1 MKTKLFISIVL
12 ISCLFAAC
20 QKGSGDSII
29 NSKKSGFNSA
39 EEFLENPSIKNA
51 IVESNIPIYK
61 GTNPPVL
68 SGIYTAAGSVTD
80 VSANASEL
88 YGSPINS
95 VITLYNQTAS
105 GKINFKEEISGVTVY
120 GAGGYIIGKNGEF
133 SIFQESLQSGEEAG
147 LPSDLSITVVLIM
160 SGSKYSQGSSQGDL
174 RAKGISIVTKATSTN
189 PKNYDLKE
197 IEKIWWMWDAYF
209 NLEGP
214 AKKYLSINPSGLA
227 IPGKIKETILNF
239 KLK

>member
-1 MKTKLFISIVL
+1 MKTKLFLLIIL
-12 ISCLFAAC
+12 ISFLFTAC
-20 QKGSGDSII
+20 EKGSGDSIL
-29 NSKKSGFNSA
+29 NSKKSNFSSA

-51 IVESNIPIYK
+51 IVESAIPIYK

-68 SGIYTAAGSVTD
+68 SGRYTAAGSVID
-80 VSANASEL
+80 VSENVSDL

-105 GKINFKEEISGVTVY
+105 GKINFKEEVSGVTVY

-147 LPSDLSITVVLIM
+147 LPSDLSVTVVLIM
-160 SGSKYSQGSSQGDL
+160 SGAKYSQGDNQGDL
-174 RAKGISIVTKATSTN
+174 RAKGISIITKATSTN

-214 AKKYLSINPSGLA
+214 AKKSLSISPNSLA

-239 KLK
+239 KLN

>member
-1 MKTKLFISIVL
+1 MKTKIFISIVL
-12 ISCLFAAC
+12 ISCLFTAC

-29 NSKKSGFNSA
+29 NSKKSGFNSPD
-39 EEFLENPSIKNA
+39 EFLENPSIKNA
-51 IVESNIPIYK
+51 IVESDIPIYQ

-68 SGIYTAAGSVTD
+68 SGIYTAAGSVID

-95 VITLYNQTAS
+95 LITLYNQTAS
-105 GKINFKEEISGVTVY
+105 GKINFKEEVSGVTVY

-147 LPSDLSITVVLIM
+147 LPSDLTVTVVLIM
-160 SGSKYSQGSSQGDL
+160 SGSKYSQGNSQGDL

-214 AKKYLSINPSGLA
+214 AKKFSSINQSSLC
-227 IPGKIKETILNF
+227 IPGNITEIIRSF
-239 KLK
+239 KLN

>member
-1 MKTKLFISIVL
+1 MKTKIFILAVL
-12 ISCLFAAC
+12 ISFLFTAC
-20 QKGSGDSII
+20 EKGSGDS
-29 NSKKSGFNSA
+29 SKKSNFSSA

-51 IVESNIPIYK
+51 IAESDIPIYQ
-61 GTNPPVL
+61 GTTPPVL
-68 SGIYTAAGSVTD
+68 SGVYNAAGSVVD
-80 VSANASEL
+80 VSENASDL

-105 GKINFKEEISGVTVY
+105 GKISFKEEISGATVY
-120 GAGGYIIGKNGEF
+120 GAGGYIIGKNGQF

-147 LPSDLSITVVLIM
+147 LPSDLSVTVVLIM
-160 SGSKYSQGSSQGDL
+160 SGAKYTQGTNQGDL

-214 AKKYLSINPSGLA
+214 AKKSLSVSPSSLSFPSN
-227 IPGKIKETILNF
+227 IPEIIRNF
-239 KLK
+239 KLN